1 VKRPEG
7 FGSQRGQAPERR
19 AAPADEPAKAPRP
32 AKAAKPARAPRPE
45 RAQKPTRTPREPRIR
60 PSRAD
65 RPDAGARAELA
76 KAARE
81 RRKAERAEVRRFTR
95 RQRNRRIAWLTVAGV
110 VAVLVGLV
118 LVAVYSPLLALRTIV
133 VEGTSR
139 IPAADVQAAVSHQ
152 VGTPLALL
160 DFDRL
165 EQDLTAFPLI
175 RSYTTKAVPPDTL
188 VIQIVE
194 RQPVGQVAV
203 AGGFELVDP
212 AGVTIAQSPERVTGY
227 PFIDARGDL
236 QGTAFRSMVEVLLAL
251 PADLLATVDSV
262 AATTQDDVSLVLTG
276 VGQQVRWGS
285 AEDSATKAKVLAALI
300 AVTDPAT
307 PGVFDVSAP
316 GTAVFRPL

>member
-1 VKRPEG
+1 MKRPEG
-7 FGSQRGQAPERR
+7 FGSRREQAP
-19 AAPADEPAKAPRP
+19 PEPA
-32 AKAAKPARAPRPE
+32 PARAPRQPKQPKQPKAAKPPKAE
-45 RAQKPTRTPREPRIR
+45 RAPRAPREPRIR
-60 PSRAD
+60 PSKAD
-65 RPDAGARAELA
+65 RPAAGSRAELA
-76 KAARE
+76 RAARE
-81 RRKAERAEVRRFTR
+81 RRRAERAEVRRFTR
-95 RQRNRRIAWLTVAGV
+95 RQRTRRIAWLSVAGV
-110 VAVLVGLV
+110 LAVLAALL

-139 IPAADVQAAVSHQ
+139 IPAAEVEAAVSGQ
-152 VGTPLALL
+152 LGTPLALI

-175 RSYTTKAVPPDTL
+175 RSYATKAVPPDTL

-203 AGGFELVDP
+203 TGGYELVDP
-212 AGVTIAQSPERVTGY
+212 AGVTIAQSSERVPGY
-227 PFIDARGDL
+227 PFIDSRGDL

-251 PADLLATVDSV
+251 PSDLLATVDSIS
-262 AATTQDDVSLVLTG
+262 ATTQDDVALVLTG

-285 AEDSATKAKVLAALI
+285 AEDSATKARVLAALI

>member
-7 FGSQRGQAPERR
+7 FGSRREQAP
-19 AAPADEPAKAPRP
+19 PEPT
-32 AKAAKPARAPRPE
+32 PARAPRQPKPPKAAKAPKPE
-45 RAQKPTRTPREPRIR
+45 RTPRTAREPRIR
-60 PSRAD
+60 PSKAD
-65 RPDAGARAELA
+65 RPSAGSRAELA
-76 KAARE
+76 RAARE
-81 RRKAERAEVRRFTR
+81 RRRAERAEVRRFTR
-95 RQRNRRIAWLTVAGV
+95 RQRNRRVAWLSV
-110 VAVLVGLV
+110 VGVLVALAALL

-133 VEGTSR
+133 IEGTSR
-139 IPAADVQAAVSHQ
+139 IPAADVETAVSGQ
-152 VGTPLALL
+152 LGTPLALI

-165 EQDLTAFPLI
+165 ERDLTAFPLI

-194 RQPVGQVAV
+194 RQPVGQVSV
-203 AGGFELVDP
+203 TGGFELVDP
-212 AGVTIAQSPERVTGY
+212 AGVTIAQSSERVPGY

-251 PADLLATVDSV
+251 PSDLLATVDSV
-262 AATTQDDVSLVLTG
+262 SATTQDDVSLVLTG

-307 PGVFDVSAP
+307 PGIFDVSAP